1 MLKKKNIKAT
11 EDFALNKSK
20 EQMELKTRQ
29 KAKASVNAQS
39 SFLKRVILCITY
51 VASWEKDNLALSVCA
66 SGCQLNSMDSSK
78 GKPLAR
84 IYRLAEKPNFD
95 QNGVRIIYFNLKVNW
110 LWKVNDLYCY
120 WTVNDLLTLNFLGR
134 LNDSG
139 NFHLFFSLRG
149 KMYWLAG
156 NVGHFKVFLARF
168 RLLVPCESKQHKL
181 TSRKL

>member
-1 MLKKKNIKAT
+1 MLWTKV
-11 EDFALNKSK
+11 KSRWNWK
-20 EQMELKTRQ
+20 PDKRRKPLLMRK
-29 KAKASVNAQS
+29 S

-110 LWKVNDLYCY
+110 PCKVNDFYCY
-120 WTVNDLLTLNFLGR
+120 WTVNDLLSLNFLGR

-139 NFHLFFSLRG
+139 NFHLVFSLRG

-168 RLLVPCESKQHKL
+168 RLLVPCESKQHKR